1 MIDKGKLKKDKD
13 KMEANISTAIYNEV
27 EIFLEQHPNNI
38 IPEINVYPIFIF
50 NEAASGKVALVSTG
64 VNIKISIEL

>member
-1 MIDKGKLKKDKD
+1 MIDEGKLKKDKD

-38 IPEINVYPIFIF
+38 TPEINVYPIF